1 MACDTPV
8 GDPVTVTLDVSRGS
22 WLDTGMT
29 VLAGECLQI
38 TASGTTVKFG
48 VNADQ
53 CAYPEGYYS
62 ATGNPCAVVSYDP
75 GAVEGT
81 YGGDGTDPYVTLEQP
96 PYALI
101 AKIAAAQ
108 PTGTHLSGTL
118 RPNRAAVF
126 SAATVGAGGRVW
138 LYFNDNIFGDN
149 SGSWAV
155 TLQRLMAAP
164 AAPPIVTVG
173 NGTGAGQGSRAG
185 VQSQEI
191 YQSLQV
197 TFPGGYLAGVDLA
210 SQPTLYHTD
219 FTSVRVRGPY
229 RAYLAGTILHIVDD
243 AGELANGTAVDGVD
257 IFRIGT

>member
-8 GDPVTVTLDVSRGS
+8 GDPVTVTVDVSRGS
-22 WLDTGMT
+22 WLDTGVT
-29 VLAGECLQI
+29 VQAGECLQI
-38 TASGTTVKFG
+38 SASGTTVKFG

-62 ATGNPCAVVSYDP
+62 ATGNPCAVVTYDP
-75 GAVEGT
+75 TAVNGT
-81 YGGDGTDPYVTLEQP
+81 YGGDGGNPYVTLEQP

-101 AKIAAAQ
+101 AKIAAVQ

-149 SGSWAV
+149 SGSWGV
-155 TLQRLMAAP
+155 TLQRLATSP
-164 AAPPIVTVG
+164 PAPPVVTLG
-173 NGTGAGQGSRAG
+173 NGTGAGQGSRPG
-185 VQSQEI
+185 VQSEQI

-229 RAYLAGTILHIVDD
+229 RAYLVGTILHVVDD
-243 AGELANGTAVDGVD
+243 AGEVANGMALDGVD
-257 IFRIGT
+257 ILRIGT